1 MMEEQTQKPVSKPVD
16 DVLASL
22 CLKLF
27 DWPLLA
33 TITISAV
40 FLVFGR
46 SDGPYPIGS
55 PTFYANQFGPVTLF
69 ALAIYS
75 GVRWLRRHT
84 YTDRLLATDW
94 SKRAILRRFV
104 DLPGVAVIGYCVFL
118 VLMVVFMIF
127 GIVED

>member
-1 MMEEQTQKPVSKPVD
+1 MEKQTQKPVVIPVD
-16 DVLASL
+16 DVMASIR
-22 CLKLF
+22 LKLF
-27 DWPLLA
+27 DWPLLVV
-33 TITISAV
+33 ISISAV
-40 FLVFGR
+40 FLVLGR

-55 PTFYANQFGPVTLF
+55 PTFYANQFGPATQF

-75 GVRWLRRHT
+75 GIRWLRRHT
-84 YTDRLLATDW
+84 YTDRLLVTDW

-104 DLPGVAVIGYCVFL
+104 ELPGVAVIGYCVFL